1 MIFENFSM
9 CGFGSKRSHSKFQ
22 ESMFRIVHEG
32 LVIRVWR
39 AEKELKDFYNSED
52 IARVVSR
59 CINYSSIDIIKAICK
74 LPNITAVE
82 VLDSETANGIVYYND
97 W

>member
-9 CGFGSKRSHSKFQ
+9 CGLGSKRSNIKFQ
-22 ESMFRIVHEG
+22 ESMFKMTHEG

-39 AEKELKDFYNSED
+39 AEKELKDFYKSED
-52 IARVVSR
+52 IERAINR
-59 CINYSSIDIIKAICK
+59 CINYSSVDIIKAICK